1 MYIFSP
7 IRILTIPFVIIAYCV
22 SIDAC
27 HNFVSETC
35 STLWIMFFAAN
46 VQNIQLIVTTQNQS
60 TFNLFLLVYS
70 SMHISYI
77 YKNEYRRV
85 SHNQGYHLVCTWGQK
100 WRFLHCPKNN
110 CTWKSIDYSV
120 WNPNFA
126 KLSLI
131 FIEIYKFENPSL
143 TRHCRVGGAI
153 QCWHDIHFYWVLLM
167 IIFNWT
173 Y

>member
-1 MYIFSP
+1 M
-7 IRILTIPFVIIAYCV
+7 V
-22 SIDAC
+22 SLG
-27 HNFVSETC
+27 HNELIQLKATSIHKYARTC
-35 STLWIMFFAAN
+35 SEWGPYGYMHDTRPIPACSDFWYFHREHASDKSLLLWAW
-46 VQNIQLIVTTQNQS
+46 QLTQ
-60 TFNLFLLVYS
+60 S
-70 SMHISYI
+70 SFHT
-77 YKNEYRRV
+77 RV

-100 WRFLHCPKNN
+100 WSFLHCPKNN

-120 WNPNFA
+120 WNLNFA

-143 TRHCRVGGAI
+143 TRQFRVGGAT
-153 QCWHDIHFYWVLLM
+153 QCWYDIHFYWVLLM

>member
-1 MYIFSP
+1 MAFQASRLSGLFYLYHSLNICP
-7 IRILTIPFVIIAYCV
+7 ISLECVFIGLTVWHKSWVPSHCG
-22 SIDAC
+22 IDGNERVDQLAK
-27 HNFVSETC
+27 ETLDQDIDPLA
-35 STLWIMFFAAN
+35 S
-46 VQNIQLIVTTQNQS
+46 VH
-60 TFNLFLLVYS
+60 Y
-70 SMHISYI
+70 
-77 YKNEYRRV
+77 RV

-100 WRFLHCPKNN
+100 WSFLHCPKNN
-110 CTWKSIDYSV
+110 CKWKSIDYSV

-143 TRHCRVGGAI
+143 TKHFRVGGAT
-153 QCWHDIHFYWVLLM
+153 QCWYDIHFYWVLLM